1 MASKTKVRI
10 PLNELSVCE
19 DSGWRSLEASHV
31 KSLEETVRG
40 GAWGQTTLV
49 RPSVLQEGEKK
60 CTSKEDGRYVLNNGL
75 HAVKALMNVAAEVE
89 TMDESPIWMNSELAE
104 IFSGGGLL
112 VDVVEYSTQ
121 DRTARYAM
129 QALAHEQDQNRYRPA
144 TLKNKVDLVSR
155 IYNASTKDWSLV
167 TKQLL
172 DVLGVS
178 QRSTVQRWVTL
189 ARDLDADVLTEIQAK
204 RPTLPQS
211 FVIGNKF
218 LTGHGESRRFRLSAK
233 YASVAIEWL
242 IEVTEELQ
250 HVPSE
255 TFVNEFCLPA
265 KTLELWEQSTI
276 KRFGG
281 VADSFKPFHRVVQ
294 SLQKNGRA
302 RIIACIRQRMPL
314 GGGGKTEPGTSVGIE
329 ECKAVLDE
337 LSKMKAG
344 ASPKATEGQPAL
356 AESQGS
362 DAAAAEPSCA
372 ADGDGGEY
380 ADLLTVDGDAGPAE
394 DPLAKELQA
403 EVSKQLV
410 HVAIH
415 SEKASFLLDCISRIV
430 SDEKAIIYVETPSS
444 KAKLACDFLKIASE
458 LPTANTAAVFVPVG
472 GRLALLCNVAAS
484 VKKWFPGRQ
493 IFTVTIGADHQSAR
507 SRTSFGIYVPVPSVQ
522 RDVPS
527 ALSSAGCRATAIEGL
542 RMRCKSGACRH
553 RPAHDGDLDFQEVLP
568 DDIPSDGEKDAAD
581 GFEEEVDGDDGE
593 DVVEEDRGKAA
604 GDATKVLA
612 NLFPVAFPVSLHL
625 MILGALRATSM
636 SHLFLLT
643 RTPHPGLQVAAR
655 ELGLEVVVLLTGPS
669 SGRATRELH
678 DLKIQGSRA
687 HASFGIF
694 RIFPGRAGGH
704 SRNSLAARV
713 AQDLRR
719 MLAHTEKSSSRRS
732 SHRGTGRRSSRPL
745 HHRAR
750 SNACGGPTSSSLR
763 FLLLVS
769 RSKLSECWT

>member
-1 MASKTKVRI
+1 
-10 PLNELSVCE
+10 
-19 DSGWRSLEASHV
+19 
-31 KSLEETVRG
+31 
-40 GAWGQTTLV
+40 
-49 RPSVLQEGEKK
+49 
-60 CTSKEDGRYVLNNGL
+60 
-75 HAVKALMNVAAEVE
+75 
-89 TMDESPIWMNSELAE
+89 
-104 IFSGGGLL
+104 
-112 VDVVEYSTQ
+112 
-121 DRTARYAM
+121 
-129 QALAHEQDQNRYRPA
+129 
-144 TLKNKVDLVSR
+144 
-155 IYNASTKDWSLV
+155 
-167 TKQLL
+167 
-172 DVLGVS
+172 
-178 QRSTVQRWVTL
+178 
-189 ARDLDADVLTEIQAK
+189 
-204 RPTLPQS
+204 
-211 FVIGNKF
+211 
-218 LTGHGESRRFRLSAK
+218 
-233 YASVAIEWL
+233 
-242 IEVTEELQ
+242 
-250 HVPSE
+250 
-255 TFVNEFCLPA
+255 
-265 KTLELWEQSTI
+265 
-276 KRFGG
+276 
-281 VADSFKPFHRVVQ
+281 
-294 SLQKNGRA
+294 
-302 RIIACIRQRMPL
+302 MPL
-314 GGGGKTEPGTSVGIE
+314 GGGGKTGPGTSVGIN

-344 ASPKATEGQPAL
+344 ASPSTATEGHPAL
-356 AESQGS
+356 AESQGM
-362 DAAAAEPSCA
+362 DAAAAEPSRA

-380 ADLLTVDGDAGPAE
+380 ADLLTVSGEAGPAE

-415 SEKASFLLDCISRIV
+415 SEKASFLSDCTSRIV
-430 SDEKAIIYVETPSS
+430 SEEKAIIYVETPSS
-444 KAKLACDFLKIASE
+444 KAKIACDFLKIASE

-507 SRTSFGIYVPVPSVQ
+507 SRTSFGIYVPIPTVQ
-522 RDVPS
+522 RDMPS
-527 ALSSAGCRATAIEGL
+527 SLSSTGCRATAIEGL
-542 RMRCKSGACRH
+542 RMRCKSAACRF
-553 RPAHDGDLDFQEVLP
+553 RPAHHDRDGDLDFQEVFP
-568 DDIPSDGEKDAAD
+568 DDIPSDGEKDVAD

-612 NLFPVAFPVSLHL
+612 NLFPVAYPVSLHL

-643 RTPHPGLQVAAR
+643 RTSHPGLQVAAR
-655 ELGLEVVVLLTGPS
+655 ELGLEVVVLLNGPS

-678 DLKIQGSRA
+678 DLTIQGRRA

-694 RIFPGRAGGH
+694 RIFLHWGGARAGGH